1 MDLTASLL
9 PQVFFR
15 AGTLSR
21 LEEQR
26 DVQTRRNISLFQAAC
41 RGYLARQ
48 AFKKRKVRLL
58 HIVGRRAYEGC
69 WSFPLSWYVI
79 VASCLL
85 QVAELKWMD
94 TWKKNQLK
102 KSNIINFTNL

>member
-1 MDLTASLL
+1 
-9 PQVFFR
+9 
-15 AGTLSR
+15 LSR

-58 HIVGRRAYEGC
+58 Q
-69 WSFPLSWYVI
+69 SVI
-79 VASCLL
+79 SL
-85 QVAELKWMD
+85 
-94 TWKKNQLK
+94 
-102 KSNIINFTNL
+102 